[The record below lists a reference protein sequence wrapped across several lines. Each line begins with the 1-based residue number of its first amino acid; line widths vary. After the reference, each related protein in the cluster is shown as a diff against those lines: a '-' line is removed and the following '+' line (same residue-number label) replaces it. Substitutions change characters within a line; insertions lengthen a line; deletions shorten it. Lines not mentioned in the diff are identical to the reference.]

1 MSNVLP
7 TKIYHTFPRGLPF
20 KAIFVML
27 IHLHALIQ
35 LVPAVPLPLRKVYVR
50 T

>member
-7 TKIYHTFPRGLPF
+7 TTIHRTFPRGLPF
-20 KAIFVML
+20 KAISVML
-27 IHLHALIQ
+27 IRLHAPVQ